1 MFGIF
6 EKKTVEEVLAV
17 KEGKQLER
25 SLGLISLIFIGIGA
39 IIGAG
44 IFIASGLAAA
54 IAGPSVIISFIIGA
68 VICGFISF
76 CYAELTSIVTVSGG
90 IYAYAQI
97 TLGKLG
103 AWLAGWINICMYV
116 LVSAVVAIGW
126 SQYFIGMLKTFGI
139 ILPSFGPINL
149 VAVLIILG
157 LTALLA
163 KGNKGGTLLNNA
175 IVILNIAII
184 LIFGVI
190 GGFYVDVANYIPFAP
205 LGLTGI
211 FVGTAMVFFAFT
223 GFDAVASAAE
233 EAINPKRNLPIGI
246 IVSLLIS
253 SVLYILVAVVL
264 TGLTSYTGFIG
275 QEVPIQ
281 FAMLQAGLGWLMN
294 IVTVGVLAGLTTTLL
309 VALYVSPRTI
319 FAMSRDGLLPDFF
332 GKLNKSSVPY
342 ISVIIV
348 GLISAFIAGIAPIAA
363 VFEVVNVITL
373 GVFILV
379 GVMTILLR
387 RQRPDLEIPFP
398 VPLYPWIPLAAIFG
412 CLGLATQ
419 LSLFS
424 LGLFGGWI
432 LLGIIVFLI
441 YQWIK
446 ARR

>member
-1 MFGIF
+1 MFDML
-6 EKKTVEEVLAV
+6 KRKTVEEVLTV
-17 KEGKQLER
+17 KEGEQLER
-25 SLGLISLIFIGIGA
+25 KLGLISLIFIGIGA

-54 IAGPSVIISFIIGA
+54 VAGPSVIVSFIIGA

-103 AWLAGWINICMYV
+103 AWLSGWINMCMYV

-126 SQYFIGMLKTFGI
+126 SQYFNGLLMNFGI
-139 ILPSFGPINL
+139 VLPHFPID
-149 VAVLIILG
+149 VIAVLVTIG
-157 LTALLA
+157 LTLLLA
-163 KGNKGGTLLNNA
+163 RGSQGGTMLNNA

-190 GGFYVDVANYIPFAP
+190 GGLYVNPANFIPFAP
-205 LGLTGI
+205 LGITGI

-233 EAINPKRNLPIGI
+233 EAKNPKRNLPLGI
-246 IVSLLIS
+246 ILSLLIS

-264 TGLTSYTGFIG
+264 VGLTSYTGFIG
-275 QEVPIQ
+275 QAVPIQ
-281 FAMLQAGLGWLMN
+281 YAMQVSGLGWLMN

-309 VALYVSPRTI
+309 VALYVAPRTM
-319 FAMSRDGLLPDFF
+319 FAMARDNLLPS
-332 GKLNKSSVPY
+332 KLGELSKKYNSPTYSVLL
-342 ISVIIV
+342 VGIV
-348 GLISAFIAGIAPIAA
+348 AAIIAGIAPISQ
-363 VFEVVNVITL
+363 VFEVVNIFTL
-373 GVFILV
+373 GVFMLV
-379 GVMTILLR
+379 GIMTILLR

-398 VPLYPWIPLAAIFG
+398 VPLYPWIPIAAIIG

-419 LSLFS
+419 LSLLSIGMFI
-424 LGLFGGWI
+424 GWLI
-432 LLGIIVFLI
+432 LGILI
-441 YQWIK
+441 FIGFQWYRE
-446 ARR
+446 RR